1 MIGFI
6 GHCRRAGAASL
17 PADAPNTRFASGA
30 ADTDAYGHGKAI
42 TSLDSHEWDLGHRI
56 FSSLG
61 PYLFNVQYKSTC
73 ISVKIYF
80 IQTQKKLF

>member
-42 TSLDSHEWDLGHRI
+42 TINPVS
-56 FSSLG
+56 
-61 PYLFNVQYKSTC
+61 
-73 ISVKIYF
+73 
-80 IQTQKKLF
+80 